1 MKGGEP
7 GMATPEFSE
16 GSLAGE
22 QGLVTEP
29 AEAGLSD
36 AVDAAV
42 PAGAAVTRT
51 SRLARLFRSDL
62 VTRSATIVA
71 FLILIGP
78 VYGAL
83 LGGEFFNSQSRVF
96 DIYQNVPPL
105 ILSVGII
112 IPLACG
118 QFDLSVAP
126 LATLC
131 VFMTIGLPVSHG
143 ISLWLAIPIALA
155 VGLLV
160 GLVNGFLVVRVHIN
174 AFIATLATSGVVVGA
189 YTVYSAG
196 TTITPSTT
204 TGKFAG
210 QFRDFVKFGAFF
222 NKAPLV
228 VTWILVILLLA
239 SSFLVISDRWLTA
252 SNRVPLLTGAAVG
265 YAVIIVALAVSSIL
279 GQVNW
284 SIIVLFA
291 LTWIIW
297 AFFRLTVHG
306 RALYAIGGSRN
317 AASLAGVP
325 VRRYLFGAFIA
336 SGGVAAVSGVMLAA
350 SQGTAVPGIADTFLL
365 PAYAAAFLS
374 TVILSTGRFH
384 VWGTLAGGM
393 FVVWVA
399 QGLVLGGISYTW
411 TDVINGVVLV
421 CAVAFS
427 TALRADLRNR

>member
-7 GMATPEFSE
+7 GMATPESSE
-16 GSLAGE
+16 GSLVEEA
-22 QGLVTEP
+22 GLVTDP
-29 AEAGLSD
+29 GAD
-36 AVDAAV
+36 FTAA
-42 PAGAAVTRT
+42 AGAAGPGRAPRARPG
-51 SRLARLFRSDL
+51 RLGQVFRSDL
-62 VTRSATIVA
+62 VSRSATIVA

-83 LGGEFFNSQSRVF
+83 LGGEFFNAQSRVF
-96 DIYQNVPPL
+96 DIYQNTPPL
-105 ILSVGII
+105 ILAVGIV

-131 VFMTIGLPVSHG
+131 AFMTIGLPVNQG

-160 GLVNGFLVVRVHIN
+160 GLVNGFLVVRVHVN

-189 YTVYSAG
+189 YTVYSG
-196 TTITPSTT
+196 GETITPSTR

-210 QFRDFVKFGAFF
+210 QFKAFVNFGTFS

-228 VTWILVILLLA
+228 VTWVLVIVLLA
-239 SSFLVISDRWLTA
+239 SSFVVVSDRWLTPA
-252 SNRVPLLTGAAVG
+252 NRGRLVTAATAG
-265 YAVIIVALAVSSIL
+265 YAIVIVALAVTGIL
-279 GQVNW
+279 SQVNW
-284 SIIVLFA
+284 SIIVLFT
-291 LTWIIW
+291 LTWLIW

-306 RALYAIGGSRN
+306 RALYAIGGSRT
-317 AASLAGVP
+317 AAGLAGVP
-325 VRRYLFGAFIA
+325 VRRYLFGAFLA
-336 SGGVAAVSGVMLAA
+336 SGGVAAISGIMLAA
-350 SQGTAVPGIADTFLL
+350 SQGTAVPGIADGFLL

-384 VWGTLAGGM
+384 VWGTLAGGL